1 MRLFECSPAGALQPF
16 REVLARNGSLQDRR
30 ELGMGERQRIGC
42 GFHSLRKPANQWHLA
57 CNSRARLS
65 SSNETGFYIDF
76 GSCAPEG
83 FIDINIFDAF
93 LQSTILPALG
103 TFGVGPKILPLFL
116 FENVVMFD
124 SSAANCCILGY
135 HNAFMNQHGVPQ
147 TYSVANYD
155 SNGAFPTAP
164 DTVVLSHEIAE
175 WLDDPLVN
183 NDTPAWGNIGQ
194 VAGCQANLE
203 VGDPLSGT
211 LFSIPTPGFTYHVQH
226 LAFKSWFYHD
236 DPSSGVNG

>member
-1 MRLFECSPAGALQPF
+1 
-16 REVLARNGSLQDRR
+16 VD
-30 ELGMGERQRIGC
+30 
-42 GFHSLRKPANQWHLA
+42 
-57 CNSRARLS
+57 
-65 SSNETGFYIDF
+65 ETGFYIDF
-76 GSCAPEG
+76 GGCAPEG
-83 FIDINIFDAF
+83 FIDINVFDAF

-124 SSAANCCILGY
+124 GSAANCCILGY
-135 HNAFMNQHGVPQ
+135 HSAFMNQHGVPQ

-164 DTVVLSHEIAE
+164 DTVALSHEIAE
-175 WLDDPLVN
+175 WMDDPLVN
-183 NDTPAWGNIGQ
+183 NDTPPWGNIGQ
-194 VAGCQANLE
+194 VTGCQANLE

-211 LFSIPTPGFTYHVQH
+211 MFPIPMPGFTYHVQD

-236 DPSSGVNG
+236 DPSSGVNGVYSLFGTFTTFAADCGD